1 MVGRTRGQGFSVS
14 IQYLKRAAKSPESE
28 TATARAVVEEM
39 LAEIARRGEEAVR
52 DYAAKLD
59 GWTGPILMTRE
70 AIERCTADIPGPVK
84 RDIDF
89 ATERVRRFACAQ
101 RDSAVEF
108 AVELQPG
115 LVAGQ
120 RLIPVN
126 VAGCYVPT
134 GRYAHIASA
143 YMAIATAKA
152 AGVPFVVAAS
162 TPYRGEGIHPH
173 VLHAM
178 KVAGADAILTLGGV
192 QAIAA
197 MAQGLFT
204 GRPADIIVG
213 PGNKFVAEAKRIL
226 FGKVGIDVFAGP
238 SEIAIIADETAD
250 PAIVAAD
257 LVGQAEHGHESPAWL
272 ITTSHALAAEVM
284 RRVPAVIEALPATAR
299 DAAGAAWR
307 DYGEVIVAETREETA
322 QASDRYAPEHL
333 EVHAGDLDWWLDRLT
348 CYGSLFLGEETTVA
362 FGDKTSG
369 PNHILPTKGAARYS
383 GGLSVHKF
391 LKPVTWQR
399 MTRDANRDIAQVT
412 ARISRLEGMEAH
424 ARTADDRLAKYF
436 PGEAFERGP
445 PVES

>member
-1 MVGRTRGQGFSVS
+1 
-14 IQYLKRAAKSPESE
+14 
-28 TATARAVVEEM
+28 
-39 LAEIARRGEEAVR
+39 
-52 DYAAKLD
+52 
-59 GWTGPILMTRE
+59 MTRE
-70 AIERCTADIPGPVK
+70 ATERRTRDIPVEVK

-89 ATERVRRFACAQ
+89 ATERVRRFARAQ
-101 RDSAVEF
+101 RDSTLEF

-126 VAGCYVPT
+126 VAGCYIPT

-173 VLHAM
+173 VLYAM

-197 MAQGLFT
+197 LAQGLFT
-204 GRPADIIVG
+204 GKPADIIVG

-226 FGKVGIDVFAGP
+226 YGKVGIDVFAGP

-250 PAIVAAD
+250 AAIVATD

-272 ITTSHALAAEVM
+272 MTTSHGLAARVM
-284 RRVPAVIEALPATAR
+284 RRVPELIDALPPTAR

-307 DYGEVIVAETREETA
+307 DYGEIVLLDTREEMA
-322 QASDRYAPEHL
+322 EVSDHYAPEHL
-333 EVHAGDLDWWLDRLT
+333 EVHARDLDWWLGRLT

-391 LKPVTWQR
+391 LKTVTWQR

-436 PGEAFERGP
+436 PGEAFERGA